1 MSKRANADRVVVRC
15 QGLAVSLL
23 SLHQISRSCV
33 VPTWVG
39 PEASFSVYSLT
50 CASFPLQRAGFF
62 FFPLKKLGIRKRCWQ
77 LCMLG
82 TIPDCWVMTSEFQSY
97 LLPVNGHVT
106 FSRFAA
112 WSMTGHQSMVLSPE
126 VTLESFRQLSNT
138 TGAWVHPLPFGSESQ
153 GRGGHGLAWW
163 SLVRKNPQVFWPS
176 PRMENPWISC
186 SVSCLLTHDR
196 E

>member
-1 MSKRANADRVVVRC
+1 MC
-15 QGLAVSLL
+15 
-23 SLHQISRSCV
+23 IP
-33 VPTWVG
+33 PTAKGW
-39 PEASFSVYSLT
+39 L
-50 CASFPLQRAGFF
+50 FF
-62 FFPLKKLGIRKRCWQ
+62 FFFSLKKLGIRKRCWQ

-82 TIPDCWVMTSEFQSY
+82 TIPDCWVMTPEFQSY

-112 WSMTGHQSMVLSPE
+112 WNMTGHQSMVLNPE
-126 VTLESFRQLSNT
+126 VTLESFRQLSNA

-153 GRGGHGLAWW
+153 GRGGHGQAWW

-186 SVSCLLTHDR
+186 SVSCLINSRQRVGVLLFCCCPIIGLYKQIALILMFFF
-196 E
+196 